1 MYAFSAAKFPVDAV
15 ESIDVC
21 QNVKVPG
28 DGWGGYR
35 ILSRFFY
42 PPTPGSDP
50 KFNRSVAARLRR
62 ALSIVLES
70 VARSEK
76 TVLSDAEADALQ
88 EKIYLTVYPGGN
100 MDISSG
106 SEDEYEDDEDD
117 EEEER
122 AFVVGINRRR
132 TGANW
137 ENLYRVDFGG
147 GDRRDLTKY
156 ELKQEFSD
164 DWKDM
169 VASYKEANDKDVP
182 ARKRLEGRIA
192 NDTDIATDKGGIANA
207 RAGGGVEARSRHQRV
222 EVELDDGEV
231 LGDSHG
237 VPGGNDTSPTMSA
250 GDYYDK
256 YDKYDKPLNGST
268 MVDSTDNGRAKK
280 QLATRELANL
290 ETRNLERKHRMS
302 EPVNRTLGIM
312 AHRDIQ
318 LERLTDTGPSR
329 KRQRLGTPL
338 SAHGGGGFSGYLAR
352 MAGYSGRNVGT
363 PLTGERDL
371 AHATTHRT
379 DTASLSMEFMSIVL
393 QNEEA
398 LKAEIEELAAENKH
412 LRGLVEDEELALD
425 IADDD
430 DVADAKRERRA
441 RQRAEEV
448 LRAREQELRTVKGSL
463 KKLQNKNG
471 HTLKDLER
479 ELEEWQDIAAKA
491 QDDLEKQV
499 KAALDAQNANV
510 ALQAENA
517 GTVGRLQGVLKARE
531 TELSRHQEAWGKALA
546 VKSNESE
553 HYKAQATIA
562 YVKMQEEQKN
572 RVAAEQKLQMEQRI
586 RTAVEEKMSAAQR
599 ELSAL
604 QQKLSALQK
613 ASDKQK
619 ALMKEMEKNVA
630 AREKAIHNHTAEV
643 NAKEAQVSA
652 NMEKAS
658 EMLTESQRVADAWSK
673 LPDGIMTVDHM
684 LEFEDPTGKEVEK
697 LKGKAAKDMYL
708 RLRPSQWVNCTIQ
721 GAKGTNAAASND
733 GRNIMCVV
741 KCTTPAVGDQPQK
754 EEVFNVPVEELC
766 KRDYCMRELATY
778 FLGKA
783 TTKGGRLKEKRVTF
797 QG

>member
-1 MYAFSAAKFPVDAV
+1 MYGFSAAKFPVDAV

-70 VARSEK
+70 AARNEK
-76 TVLSDAEADALQ
+76 AVLSDAEADALQ

-147 GDRRDLTKY
+147 GDIRDLTKY

-164 DWKDM
+164 YWKDM
-169 VASYKEANDKDVP
+169 VASFKEANDKDVP
-182 ARKRLEGRIA
+182 ARKRLEGRIG
-192 NDTDIATDKGGIANA
+192 NDTDTATDKGGIANA
-207 RAGGGVEARSRHQRV
+207 RAADPRGGVEARSRHQRV

-237 VPGGNDTSPTMSA
+237 VSGGNDTSPTMSA
-250 GDYYDK
+250 GDY

-268 MVDSTDNGRAKK
+268 MVDSTDNGRTKK
-280 QLATRELANL
+280 QLATRDLANL

-329 KRQRLGTPL
+329 KRQRLGTPH
-338 SAHGGGGFSGYLAR
+338 SGHGGGGFSGYLAR
-352 MAGYSGRNVGT
+352 TAGYSGRNVGT

-371 AHATTHRT
+371 ALPRT
-379 DTASLSMEFMSIVL
+379 DTASLSLEFMSIVL

-463 KKLQNKNG
+463 KKLQNKNS

-479 ELEEWQDIAAKA
+479 EVEEWKDIAAKA
-491 QDDLEKQV
+491 QDDLEKQA
-499 KAALDAQNANV
+499 KAALDAQNAKV

-517 GTVGRLQGVLKARE
+517 GTVGRLQGILKERE
-531 TELSRHQEAWGKALA
+531 TELSRHHEAWGKAMA
-546 VKSNESE
+546 VKSNEAE

-562 YVKMQEEQKN
+562 YAKASEEQKN
-572 RVAAEQKLQMEQRI
+572 RVVVEQK
-586 RTAVEEKMSAAQR
+586 MSDVQQ
-599 ELSAL
+599 ELSAV
-604 QQKLSALQK
+604 QQKLSIVK
-613 ASDKQK
+613 ETYDKQK
-619 ALMKEMEKNVA
+619 VLMKEMKKNDVA
-630 AREKAIHNHTAEV
+630 RVEAIRKYTAEV

-652 NMEKAS
+652 NMEKAF
-658 EMLTESQRVADAWSK
+658 EILAESQRIADAWSK
-673 LPDGIMTVDHM
+673 LPDGLMSVDRM
-684 LEFEDPTGKEVEK
+684 LEFEDPTGKEVAK

-721 GAKGTNAAASND
+721 GAKGTNAAPSND
-733 GRNIMCVV
+733 GPSITCIV

-754 EEVFNVPVEELC
+754 QEVFNVPVEELC

-783 TTKGGRLKEKRVTF
+783 TTKGGRLTEKRVTF